1 MSGAATTNRVVVVH
15 GDVDHETVAALTSSG
30 LRVAL
35 QLGDTAVWA
44 PSGEV
49 AGSEAEAASA
59 QDRKAH
65 PPLLLTV
72 GEAAAILGIG
82 RTSAYQLIAAGELE
96 VVHVGRSARVPAAA
110 AGELVERLRR
120 GRPSQVSGTLAV
132 RGIAGASQPHAANSR
147 QAS

>member
-15 GDVDHETVAALTSSG
+15 GGADHETVAALTSSG

-35 QLGDTAVWA
+35 QLGETAVWA
-44 PSGEV
+44 PLGEV
-49 AGSEAEAASA
+49 VRPDEGSQPAE
-59 QDRKAH
+59 DRNGL

-72 GEAAAILGIG
+72 AEAAAALGIG

-110 AGELVERLRR
+110 IAELVERLRG
-120 GRPSQVSGTLAV
+120 GRRSQASGTLAA
-132 RGIAGASQPHAANSR
+132 RGIAGASQPHAADSR